1 MDGKTCQDI
10 KECQLNPGICQGGG
24 ECVNT
29 DGSFTCN
36 CPPGLTHDDTKTKCL
51 DLREETCFLEY
62 RNGVCSKELEGLF
75 QKSTCCC
82 TVGKAWGESCEACPR
97 PGAE

>member
-10 KECQLNPGICQGGG
+10 NECLLNPGICQGGG

-36 CPPGLTHDDTKTKCL
+36 CPPGLTLDSTKTKCL
-51 DLREETCFLEY
+51 DLREETCYLEY
-62 RNGVCSKELEGLF
+62 RSGLCSKPIDVIFSPFFLLF
-75 QKSTCCC
+75 SIVFKCDLQ
-82 TVGKAWGESCEACPR
+82 TVTQTVN
-97 PGAE
+97 